1 MIVRRWGLGLLAA
14 AMLAGCGQAPAPMHG
29 KASMQAAARS
39 APAGKF
45 QVRFLQIEAE
55 GLRAGAMVHVPVEIE
70 VLARGLELAPP
81 DYAVL
86 VSGHDQTGDD
96 ITVRYLDQ
104 PLAGEKQTFKGTLVL
119 TVPKDATEVVLR
131 TSVWHRDYPLGGFA
145 RQTFRLAR

>member
-1 MIVRRWGLGLLAA
+1 MIVKRWTLGLLAV
-14 AMLAGCGQAPAPMHG
+14 AMIAGCGQAPAPMRG
-29 KASMQAAARS
+29 PAPMQATAQN

-45 QVRFLQIEAE
+45 QVRFLRVEAD
-55 GLRAGAMVHVPVEIE
+55 GLRAGSLAHVPVEIE

-86 VSGHDQTGDD
+86 VSGHDAEGGD

-104 PLAGEKQTFKGTLVL
+104 PLVGEKQTFKGTLLL

-145 RQTFRLAR
+145 RETIRVAR